1 MPDTNKP
8 NARPAFDTAE
18 GLSLAVSY
26 LEDPSSVECPRCGPD
41 HIQVVAYLD
50 AQALHE
56 GEKVPAS
63 PDGDYAVILYCQ
75 GCRQG
80 AALSFEAS
88 SGGEDR
94 RAA

>member
-1 MPDTNKP
+1 MHETNRP
-8 NARPAFDTAE
+8 ESYPAFDTAE

-26 LEDPSSVECPRCGPD
+26 LDDPSSVECPRCGPGRM
-41 HIQVVAYLD
+41 QVVTYLD

-56 GEKVPAS
+56 GERIEAS
-63 PDGDYAVILYCQ
+63 PDGDYAVILYCR

-80 AALSFEAS
+80 AALTFEAPPPA
-88 SGGEDR
+88 EDR

>member
-1 MPDTNKP
+1 MHETNGPEASKE
-8 NARPAFDTAE
+8 FDTAE

-26 LEDPSSVECPRCGPD
+26 LHDPSDVECPRCGPD
-41 HIQVVAYLD
+41 RIQVVAYLD

-56 GEKVPAS
+56 GNQVHVT
-63 PDGDYAVILYCQ
+63 PDDDYAVILYCR

-80 AALSFEAS
+80 AALSFEAPPS
-88 SGGEDR
+88 DVDR

>member
-1 MPDTNKP
+1 MHDINGPEGRGSYGTM
-8 NARPAFDTAE
+8 E
-18 GLSLAVSY
+18 GLALAVSY
-26 LEDPSSVECPRCGPD
+26 LSDPSAVECPRCGTG

-56 GEKVPAS
+56 GRQVECE
-63 PDGDYAVILYCQ
+63 PDGDYAVVLYCRS
-75 GCRQG
+75 CDQG

-88 SGGEDR
+88 AADEDR

>member
-1 MPDTNKP
+1 MHEMNRPDATG
-8 NARPAFDTAE
+8 AFDTAE

-26 LEDPSSVECPRCGPD
+26 LHDPSAVECPRCGPD
-41 HIQVVAYLD
+41 RIQVVAYLD

-56 GEKVPAS
+56 GQQVAAT
-63 PDGDYAVILYCQ
+63 PDGDYAVILYCR

-80 AALSFEAS
+80 AALSFEAPPQD
-88 SGGEDR
+88 EDR